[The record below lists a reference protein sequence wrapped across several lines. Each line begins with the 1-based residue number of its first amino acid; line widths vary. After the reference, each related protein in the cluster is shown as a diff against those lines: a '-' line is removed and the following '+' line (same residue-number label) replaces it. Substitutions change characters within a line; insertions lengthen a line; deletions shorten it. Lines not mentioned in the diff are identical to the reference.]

1 MEAVILEMAEQVRM
15 VWFARGASESP
26 SDRKEKKNHN
36 GKQRAAKRKRGA
48 YATRSLTVHKE
59 GIVLLHAVFLI
70 Y

>member
-26 SDRKEKKNHN
+26 SDRKEKNHN
-36 GKQRAAKRKRGA
+36 RKQRAVKRKRGA